1 MVGLSIDTLDSNL
14 KIQGCSF
21 SNSLEN
27 VEHKGKM
34 SDNYVQ
40 FKSSLIPWSQ
50 NQNNETNNS
59 EYINKI
65 DSDVL

>member
-34 SDNYVQ
+34 SDNYV
-40 FKSSLIPWSQ
+40 
-50 NQNNETNNS
+50 
-59 EYINKI
+59 
-65 DSDVL
+65 